1 MRRGAGKLQVIFA
14 CIFSRPTA
22 RNLTR
27 LNACGSWFGAAVFT
41 NATLQPWMTSSLLL
55 NLYSKFGP
63 AQTVRC
69 DVSVVFFNIMQLF
82 MSLCLVINGDART
95 RVDLLDGSFVGP
107 RFWSEALVGLTTNS
121 LSHLGVPTEHRT
133 GGTIQPEGIYVP
145 YDGNPGVSQWGWVY
159 VQLAAWDGRV

>member
-41 NATLQPWMTSSLLL
+41 TATLQPWMTSSLLL

-63 AQTVRC
+63 AQTLRC
-69 DVSVVFFNIMQLF
+69 NVSVGFFNIMQLF
-82 MSLCLVINGDART
+82 MSLCLHHCGRRPGAHRERNAR
-95 RVDLLDGSFVGP
+95 REIGRRDCHSAGP
-107 RFWSEALVGLTTNS
+107 EAQAL
-121 LSHLGVPTEHRT
+121 EHGQRT
-133 GGTIQPEGIYVP
+133 
-145 YDGNPGVSQWGWVY
+145 
-159 VQLAAWDGRV
+159 A

>member
-41 NATLQPWMTSSLLL
+41 TATLQPWMTSSLLL

-63 AQTVRC
+63 AQTLRC
-69 DVSVVFFNIMQLF
+69 NVSVGFFNIMQLF
-82 MSLCLVINGDART
+82 MSLCLDAPNGTFTIAKCSPPA
-95 RVDLLDGSFVGP
+95 SF
-107 RFWSEALVGLTTNS
+107 RLE
-121 LSHLGVPTEHRT
+121 
-133 GGTIQPEGIYVP
+133 GGCLMCSAT
-145 YDGNPGVSQWGWVY
+145 
-159 VQLAAWDGRV
+159 AAFEIGQRGRI

>member
-41 NATLQPWMTSSLLL
+41 TATLQPWMTSSLLL

-63 AQTVRC
+63 AQTLRC
-69 DVSVVFFNIMQLF
+69 NVSVGFFNIMQLF
-82 MSLCLVINGDART
+82 MSLCLVYQLMVHRVLPSYARQ
-95 RVDLLDGSFVGP
+95 VLIYLLTFYP
-107 RFWSEALVGLTTNS
+107 
-121 LSHLGVPTEHRT
+121 
-133 GGTIQPEGIYVP
+133 
-145 YDGNPGVSQWGWVY
+145 
-159 VQLAAWDGRV
+159 

>member
-41 NATLQPWMTSSLLL
+41 TATLQPWMTSSLLL

-63 AQTVRC
+63 AQTLRC
-69 DVSVVFFNIMQLF
+69 NVSVGFFNIMQLF
-82 MSLCLVINGDART
+82 MSLPLIAATQFILKVFWRRLLPGSFENFFHFLDRQRNRVRLHTAGARRFLDQRGKVVGLDAVTAQWLNLQPTTQLAHPGDA
-95 RVDLLDGSFVGP
+95 V
-107 RFWSEALVGLTTNS
+107 
-121 LSHLGVPTEHRT
+121 
-133 GGTIQPEGIYVP
+133 I
-145 YDGNPGVSQWGWVY
+145 
-159 VQLAAWDGRV
+159 GR

>member
-41 NATLQPWMTSSLLL
+41 TATLQPWMTSSLLL

-63 AQTVRC
+63 AQTLRC
-69 DVSVVFFNIMQLF
+69 NVSVGFFNIMQLF
-82 MSLCLVINGDART
+82 MSLCLETKTPALASWR
-95 RVDLLDGSFVGP
+95 LSFLEEC
-107 RFWSEALVGLTTNS
+107 SYS
-121 LSHLGVPTEHRT
+121 
-133 GGTIQPEGIYVP
+133 
-145 YDGNPGVSQWGWVY
+145 
-159 VQLAAWDGRV
+159 